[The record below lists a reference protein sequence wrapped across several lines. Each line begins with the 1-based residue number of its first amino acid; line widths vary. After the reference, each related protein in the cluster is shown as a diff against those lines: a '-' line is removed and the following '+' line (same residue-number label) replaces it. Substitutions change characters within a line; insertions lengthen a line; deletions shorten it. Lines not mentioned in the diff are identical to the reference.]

1 MNELTDGQIENI
13 YLDHRDQLPNIPLIR
28 AIITADRALQ
38 ASRVAELEAQLES
51 VGAGGV
57 GAMIPKTIPDRTA
70 LIDLIA
76 EHLSGTY
83 HCTRVWSAWRVGTMS
98 QDDFA
103 DVGESDTPS
112 EITEAI
118 IATLISQ
125 QIAEP
130 AAATGWKWVPL
141 EPTAEML
148 QAGQDTPV
156 SESDEDAPEDYKA
169 VYRAMLAAA
178 PHPQQIAGLD
188 KDAEIA
194 ALKAERDA
202 LRKDAELLDWLDQ
215 NIFSRE
221 NINFMGQLDPTM
233 NMWVTFSPK
242 GHQGSARNIL
252 DAAMQA
258 QGVKSS

>member
-1 MNELTDGQIENI
+1 MTNEKQAPAGELTDGQIDA
-13 YLDHRDQLPNIPLIR
+13 LLVLHGKGDDGFHSFARG
-28 AIITADRALQ
+28 AIAADRALQ

-148 QAGQDTPV
+148 QAGQDAPV

-178 PHPQQIAGLD
+178 PRHHQADDVCQNRTLRGGTLIDLV
-188 KDAEIA
+188 
-194 ALKAERDA
+194 RDVEKHHGIGGA
-202 LRKDAELLDWLDQ
+202 
-215 NIFSRE
+215 
-221 NINFMGQLDPTM
+221 
-233 NMWVTFSPK
+233 
-242 GHQGSARNIL
+242 
-252 DAAMQA
+252 
-258 QGVKSS
+258 

>member
-1 MNELTDGQIENI
+1 MNELTDEQIDA
-13 YLDHRDQLPNIPLIR
+13 LLVLHGKGDDGFHSFARG
-28 AIITADRALQ
+28 AIAADRALQ
-38 ASRVAELEAQLES
+38 ASRVAELEAQLEA
-51 VGAGGV
+51 VGADCESWYKQNQQSIDDANKFGGER
-57 GAMIPKTIPDRTA
+57 D
-70 LIDLIA
+70 
-76 EHLSGTY
+76 
-83 HCTRVWSAWRVGTMS
+83 SAWAEVERLK
-98 QDDFA
+98 A
-103 DVGESDTPS
+103 D
-112 EITEAI
+112 A
-118 IATLISQ
+118 LR
-125 QIAEP
+125 
-130 AAATGWKWVPL
+130 AAVAPDSWVLVPL

-156 SESDEDAPEDYKA
+156 SESDEDALEDYKA

-202 LRKDAELLDWLDQ
+202 LKQDAERLDWLDQ

-258 QGVKSS
+258 QEVKS